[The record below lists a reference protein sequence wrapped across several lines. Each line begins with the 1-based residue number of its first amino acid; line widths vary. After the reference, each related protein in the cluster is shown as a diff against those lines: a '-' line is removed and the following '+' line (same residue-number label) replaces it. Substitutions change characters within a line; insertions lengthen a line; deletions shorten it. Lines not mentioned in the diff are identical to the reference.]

1 MPTRHELDERMDH
14 IRVDD
19 ARATE
24 AELAAQPEAAGVARG
39 LLQTL
44 GHSLDHDVVERA
56 LLLVSELVAN
66 SVQHGRTTEP
76 IHVSVEAR
84 PETLHVQVSD
94 SGPSFEPEVHRPDT
108 GSESG
113 WGLFLVDTLSDRWG
127 VHSDGHVNVWFEV
140 DL

>member
-1 MPTRHELDERMDH
+1 MDH

-24 AELAAQPEAAGVARG
+24 AELAARPEAARLARG

-44 GHSLDHDVVERA
+44 GHRLDRDVVERA
-56 LLLVSELVAN
+56 LLLVTEVVAN
-66 SVQHGRTTEP
+66 SVQHGRTSEP
-76 IHVSVEAR
+76 IRLSVEAR
-84 PETLHVQVSD
+84 PETLHIRVSD
-94 SGPSFEPEVHRPDT
+94 CGPSFEPEVHRPDN

-127 VHSDGHVNVWFEV
+127 VHSDGDVTVWFEV

>member
-1 MPTRHELDERMDH
+1 MDH

-24 AELAAQPEAAGVARG
+24 AELTARPEAASVARG

-44 GHSLDHDVVERA
+44 GNDLHHDVVERA
-56 LLLVSELVAN
+56 QLLVTEVVTN
-66 SVQHGRTTEP
+66 SVVHGSTKEP
-76 IHVSVEAR
+76 IRVSMEAG
-84 PETLHVQVSD
+84 PETLHVRVSD
-94 SGPSFEPEVHRPDT
+94 CGPSFEPEVHLPDG

-113 WGLFLVDTLSDRWG
+113 WGLFLVDALADRWG
-127 VHSDGHVNVWFEV
+127 VHSDGDVTVWFEV

>member
-1 MPTRHELDERMDH
+1 MDH

-24 AELAAQPEAAGVARG
+24 AELTARPEAASVARG

-44 GHSLDHDVVERA
+44 GNGLDHDVVERA
-56 LLLVSELVAN
+56 QLLVTEVVAN
-66 SVQHGRTTEP
+66 SVLHGTTSEP
-76 IHVSVEAR
+76 IRVSMEAS
-84 PETLHVQVSD
+84 PETLHVRVSD
-94 SGPSFEPEVHRPDT
+94 CGPSFDPEAHLPDG

-113 WGLFLVDTLSDRWG
+113 WGLFLVDSLADRWG
-127 VHSDGHVNVWFEV
+127 VHSDGDVTVWFEV